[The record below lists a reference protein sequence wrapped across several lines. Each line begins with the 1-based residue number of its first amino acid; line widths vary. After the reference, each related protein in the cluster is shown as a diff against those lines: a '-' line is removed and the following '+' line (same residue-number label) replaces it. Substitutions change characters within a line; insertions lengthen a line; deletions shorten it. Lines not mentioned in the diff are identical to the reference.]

1 MIKKALI
8 ITLFL
13 NSIILIA
20 VPAGHGA
27 GLMIMIEYISVQSL
41 IETGVSFRNEYPFES
56 SLILIG
62 LVSLIGKLV
71 VIATLFSRDIITRR
85 VWLYIGLTLMLMAFL
100 AICYGAWQQDN
111 FLFAIAFGSGIPFL
125 MYYGYVLH
133 QIYKERKLQIEKT

>member
-41 IETGVSFRNEYPFES
+41 FESGFSFQKDYPFES
-56 SLILIG
+56 SLILFG

-71 VIATLFSRDIITRR
+71 VIATLFSRDILTKR
-85 VWLYIGLTLMLMAFL
+85 VWVYIGLTLMLMTFL

-111 FLFAIAFGSGIPFL
+111 FLFAITFGSGIPFL
-125 MYYGYVLH
+125 IYYGYIFH
-133 QIYKERKLQIEKT
+133 QINKERKVGIKKP